1 MDTKF
6 YMQLVV
12 VAVLLITLIGTVK
25 EIMQN
30 QYERGY
36 AAGADSLSDKHVNEV
51 CMQWLFQSN
60 LEQAKRKVCAK

>member
-1 MDTKF
+1 MKGEKWF
-6 YMQLVV
+6 WVG
-12 VAVLLITLIGTVK
+12 IGMIVIGGYWAILD
-25 EIMQN
+25 EMQN

-60 LEQAKRKVCAK
+60 LKEAKKRACSK